1 MVEVGRALDFELS
14 TLRDVRQRVDDLG
27 ARYGLDAERR
37 AGLVL
42 AVSELATNAIR
53 YGGGR
58 GRLRCWVDDER
69 IVAEVADTGRMPE
82 LALAVARP
90 ARGAE
95 SGYGLW
101 LVTQVTDRVAICSSD
116 AGTAVRVE
124 VTR

>member
-14 TLRDVRQRVDDLG
+14 TLRDVRRRVEEVC
-27 ARYGLDAERR
+27 ARYGLDPERR

-58 GRLRCWVDDER
+58 GRLRCWVEDDR
-69 IVAEVADTGRMPE
+69 IVAEVADTGQMPE

-90 ARGAE
+90 AWGAE

-101 LVTQVTDRVAICSSD
+101 LVTQVTDRVAISCSE

-124 VTR
+124 VER

>member
-14 TLRDVRQRVDDLG
+14 TLRDVRQRVDDVA
-27 ARYGLDAERR
+27 ARYGVDSDRR

-58 GRLRCWVDDER
+58 GSLRCWVDDHR
-69 IVAEVADTGRMPE
+69 LIAEIADAGQMPE

-90 ARGAE
+90 ARGAQ

-101 LVTQVTDRVAICSSD
+101 LVTQMTDRVAISSSD

-124 VTR
+124 VAR